1 MMGRVSSTFMSLFSL
16 AQVLG
21 LLLSGVLAQKLGIR
35 PLFVV
40 CGAALALTAVAG
52 RFTLKEKS
60 TQVVATSPG

>member
-1 MMGRVSSTFMSLFSL
+1 MLGRVSSAFMSLFSL

-40 CGAALALTAVAG
+40 CGAALAVTAVMG
-52 RFTLKEKS
+52 RFTLKEKPV
-60 TQVVATSPG
+60 QAVATKPG